1 MPLID
6 DLIDQLG
13 EAKFL
18 SKMDLNKGFYQIHL
32 KEADMPKTA
41 FCTPWGKFQ
50 FTRMHFGLRNA
61 PATFQHLMHV
71 VLAGFE
77 NFCNAYME
85 DIIIFS
91 DSWEEHLEHI
101 QLVVEKLRQ
110 AGLTAK
116 PSKCCWVVASLS
128 FLGHVVGKGKVSV
141 PECKMKPIREFVKP
155 VIKKDQQSFL
165 GSTGYYRKFI
175 RDYSSRAHSL
185 TEAIKKATPA
195 KIMWSDD
202 MYDAFLY
209 LCRASSDC
217 CMLYIPVSCDKFL
230 LQTDT
235 SGRGIGAILSIIR
248 DGEELHVSFF
258 SKKLKLAETHYSVT
272 EL

>member
-13 EAKFL
+13 EAYFL
-18 SKMDLNKGFYQIHL
+18 YKMDLNKGFYQIPL

-50 FTRMHFGLRNA
+50 FTRMHFGLDNA
-61 PATFQHLMHV
+61 PATFQRLMHV

-77 NFCNAYME
+77 NFCNAYMD

-91 DSWEEHLEHI
+91 DSWEEHLEYI
-101 QLVVEKLRQ
+101 QLVVENLRQ

-116 PSKCCWVVASLS
+116 PSKCCWDVASLS
-128 FLGHVVGKGKVSV
+128 YLGHVVGKGKVSV
-141 PECKMKPIREFVKP
+141 PECKVKSIREFVKP
-155 VIKKDQQSFL
+155 VTKKDQQSFL
-165 GSTGYYRKFI
+165 GTTGYYRKFI

-185 TEAIKKATPA
+185 TEATKKAAPA

-202 MYDAFLY
+202 IYDAFLY

-217 CMLYIPVSCDKFL
+217 CMLHIPVSDNKFL

-248 DGEELHVSFF
+248 DGEELPVSFV
-258 SKKLKLAETHYSVT
+258 SKKLKPAETRYSVT